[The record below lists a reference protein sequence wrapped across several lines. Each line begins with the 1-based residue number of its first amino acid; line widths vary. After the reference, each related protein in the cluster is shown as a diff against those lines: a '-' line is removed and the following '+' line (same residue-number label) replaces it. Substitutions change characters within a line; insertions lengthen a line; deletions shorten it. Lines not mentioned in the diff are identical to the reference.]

1 LRKLTPVLLFLSF
14 VFSAHAQQF
23 INGQAARAVIGQVN
37 FTVGNSL
44 QSNVI
49 LGGSGGVAYDAA
61 HHSLYVA
68 DSNRLGASAN
78 GNADTQTNRVLV
90 FNTSQVPA
98 PHDPLNNSYLSV
110 CYLCGYPASLS
121 LGQPSFTPTD
131 SSSGTAVFDP
141 GLAATSTSQPYLYN
155 ASGVGTDGKILAVAD
170 TDNNRVLIWTSL
182 PTSMNQLPNLVLGQ
196 PDLSTRQS
204 PGQGVVSS
212 TIMRGPQGVWV
223 SNNHLFV
230 ADTSNNR
237 ILIWNSIPTVNNQP
251 PDVELGQPDFNHAN
265 APPVT
270 ISGNPN
276 AAPNEL
282 LSPTSVTSDG
292 THVFVT
298 DLGFNRVLI
307 WNSLPTAN
315 GQNAD
320 VEIGQPDMIQTVSN
334 DPNSCGGS
342 LPIGPY
348 GACQANLSFPRFA
361 LPDGNGRLF
370 IADGGNDR
378 VLIYNSIPTLN
389 GASADGVLGQ
399 PDFVND
405 LVSSAAISIASTA
418 IDNTGAV
425 DVTPSPTS
433 LAWDGTNLYVADPF
447 NRRVLM
453 FSAGDQ
459 PLYSNQYSNPPIYS
473 IVNWASETVRQEG
486 LVQFSLVGGIVANDT
501 ATITVQSVAYT
512 YTIKSTDTV
521 DTIAQAIVALINKTD
536 TNVTAS
542 FAGFGSG
549 TVYLSSK
556 NVGVAYD
563 TITLSATTSNTADIL
578 ATASGGYLTA
588 GNAATGAPG
597 MLIEVDAPPGTSF
610 TDSSGILTP
619 AFNGDPLPTTLGGVQ
634 LSLDGVASPLL
645 KVSKTQ
651 IVGQIPYYF
660 TDRNS
665 TSVYVRTQHADGSA
679 TVTNA
684 APIYIAPANPGI
696 FNAPSTPTQPRPWP
710 ASQAYHQPGNPT
722 AVVSID
728 GSVNATDVATL
739 TINGTAYNYT
749 VVASDTLLTIAQSLI
764 SKINSAPDPNV
775 TASLGG
781 AFDRIILTAR
791 QPGAAGTG
799 ITVAGSASTNANVT
813 VTAYSGTTCCNVTPG
828 SLITAANPAG
838 PGELITV
845 NAAGLGPLVDTNGA
859 IVPVITGSP
868 YPSTSAMPNS
878 ASNFVAATM
887 GGVTAQVIGAG
898 FEAGSYGVYS
908 VQMVVP
914 TSLTPLFN
922 TQLYIA
928 QNAFISNTV
937 TIAVGNPVPN
947 APPAGPTPTPSP
959 ITNTIDY
966 PAANST
972 ASGVIPVQG
981 WSVDANAP
989 ITGVKILVDGNSF
1002 GTVTYGGSRPDVC
1015 ALYPGSINCPNV
1027 GWTGSLDTTSL
1038 PNGAHS
1044 FQATAT
1050 DANGVSYTSS
1060 SAFTVANDTA
1070 DNPTHAYIDVPGSGY
1085 TYHGALTFSGW
1096 AINDSAAISSVQV
1109 YVDGAL
1115 RGPATYGGS
1124 RTDVCAAYPGRAGC
1138 PNVGWS
1144 YFLDTSALADGTHS
1158 FSISAIAANGQKVTI
1173 ANSFIVAN
1181 HATGN
1186 PAIITIDTPG
1196 ATSGTFSG
1204 TATFGGWAL
1213 DANSVIN
1220 SVTLAVDG
1228 VVYGAANFNLTRTDV
1243 CTALPGYPGCPNV
1256 GWNAAIDTTQLADGT
1271 HTLSVTANPN
1281 SGQSFTTS
1289 TTFSVANLGTAA
1301 NPVRISIDSPA
1312 NGSTVSGIAGVAG
1325 WAVSDNAAISNVQ
1338 VLVDG
1343 VLKGTAV
1350 YGWSRPDVCT
1360 ALGTRPGCPNVGW
1373 GYVLNTTQLSDGTHT
1388 LAITATTAS
1397 GERATSSSPFMVLNG
1412 AAANSGP
1419 GRIAIDSP
1427 NVNSNPFNGVAQFY
1441 GWAINDNSAVAS
1453 VSYSVDGVPYGNANY
1468 GAPRPDVCA
1477 VFPGRAGCPNVG
1489 WGFTLDTTRFADG
1502 VHTLGITEVM
1512 TNGTFFTSS
1521 STFTVGNWSAANPM
1535 QITIDSP
1542 SVVAPQLFGSAVLH
1556 GWVVNSNVII
1566 AKVTIA
1572 VDGVPFGDAAYG
1584 QPRPDVCSVFA
1595 SANCPNVGWSY
1606 TLDTTLLPDGQHTLA
1621 VTGVTAS
1628 GQTSTGTAVFD
1639 VVN

>member
-1 LRKLTPVLLFLSF
+1 L
-14 VFSAHAQQF
+14 
-23 INGQAARAVIGQVN
+23 N
-37 FTVGNSL
+37 FTVGNSQ

-49 LGGSGGVAYDAA
+49 LGGAGGVAYDTA
-61 HHSLYVA
+61 HHLLYVA
-68 DSNRLGASAN
+68 DSNRLGASAD
-78 GNADTQTNRVLV
+78 GNADTQTSRVLV
-90 FNTSQVPA
+90 FNTSVIPA
-98 PHDPLNNSYLSV
+98 PRDPLNNSYFSY
-110 CYLCGYPASLS
+110 CYVCGYPASLS

-141 GLAATSTSQPYLYN
+141 GLAATNTSQPYLYN

-170 TDNNRVLIWTSL
+170 TDNNRVLIWTSI

-204 PGQGVVSS
+204 PGQGIVSS

-223 SNNHLFV
+223 SNNRLFV

-237 ILIWNSIPTVNNQP
+237 VLIWNSIPTVNNQP
-251 PDVELGQPDFNHAN
+251 PDLELGQPDFNHAN

-270 ISGNPN
+270 TSGNPN

-307 WNSLPTAN
+307 WNSLPTSN

-334 DPNSCGGS
+334 DPNSCGGT

-348 GACQANLSFPRFA
+348 GACQSNLSFPRFA

-370 IADGGNDR
+370 IADAGNDR
-378 VLIYNSIPTLN
+378 VLIYNSIPTVN

-399 PDFVND
+399 PDFIND

-447 NRRVLM
+447 NRRVLL
-453 FSAGDQ
+453 FSVGDA
-459 PLYSNQYSNPPIYS
+459 PLYSNQYSSPPIYS

-501 ATITVQSVAYT
+501 ATITIQSVAYT
-512 YTIKSTDTV
+512 YTIKSTDTL
-521 DTIAQAIVALINKTD
+521 DTIAQALVALINKSD
-536 TNVTAS
+536 TNATAS
-542 FAGFGSG
+542 FAGIGSG

-556 NVGVAYD
+556 NVGVGYD
-563 TITLSATTSNTADIL
+563 TITLAATTSNTADVL

-597 MLIEVDAPPGTSF
+597 MLIEVDAPPGTTF
-610 TDSSGILTP
+610 TDSDATYTP
-619 AFNGDPLPTTLGGVQ
+619 SFNGDPLPTTLGGVQ

-651 IVGQIPYYF
+651 LVGQIPYYF

-665 TSVYVRTQHADGSA
+665 TSVYVRTQHVDGSV

-696 FNAPSTPTQPRPWP
+696 FDAPGYPGQPRPLP

-728 GSVNATDVATL
+728 GSVNANDVATV

-749 VVASDTLLTIAQSLI
+749 VTAADSLLTIAQSLI

-799 ITVAGSASTNANVT
+799 ITIAGSASTNANVT

-828 SLITAANPAG
+828 SVITPSNPAG

-845 NAAGLGPLVDTNGA
+845 NAAGLGTLVDMNGTN
-859 IVPVITGSP
+859 VSLITGSP
-868 YPSTSAMPNS
+868 YPSTSPLPNS
-878 ASNFVAATM
+878 AANFVAATM
-887 GGVTAQVIGAG
+887 GGVTAQVISAG
-898 FEAGSYGVYS
+898 FAPGSYGIYG

-914 TSLTPLFN
+914 TSLTPS
-922 TQLYIA
+922 TSQLYIA

-937 TIAVGNPVPN
+937 TVAVGNPVPG
-947 APPAGPTPTPSP
+947 APPVGPTPTPSP
-959 ITNTIDY
+959 ITTTIDA

-972 ASGVIPVQG
+972 ATGVIPVQG
-981 WSVDANAP
+981 WSIDASAP

-1002 GTVTYGGSRPDVC
+1002 GTAAYGASRPDVC
-1015 ALYPGSINCPNV
+1015 ASYPGAIGCPNV
-1027 GWTGSLDTTSL
+1027 GWSGSVDTSSL

-1044 FQATAT
+1044 FQVTAT

-1060 SAFTVANDTA
+1060 AAFTVSNDVTDGPTRAN
-1070 DNPTHAYIDVPGSGY
+1070 IDLPGPGY

-1096 AINDSAAISSVQV
+1096 ALNDNTSISSVQV
-1109 YVDGAL
+1109 FVDGAQ
-1115 RGPATYGGS
+1115 RGNATYGAA
-1124 RTDVCAAYPGRAGC
+1124 RADVCAAFPGRAGC

-1144 YFLDTSALADGTHS
+1144 YYLDTGSLADGTHN
-1158 FSISAIAANGQKVTI
+1158 FSITALAANGQKTTV
-1173 ANSFIVAN
+1173 ANSFIVSN

-1186 PAIITIDTPG
+1186 PVIITIDTPG

-1204 TATFGGWAL
+1204 TATFSGWAL
-1213 DANSVIN
+1213 DSNAAIN
-1220 SVTLAVDG
+1220 SVTIAVDG
-1228 VVYGAANFNLTRTDV
+1228 VVYGGANYNLARTDV
-1243 CTALPGYPGCPNV
+1243 CTALPNYPGCPNV
-1256 GWNAAIDTTQLADGT
+1256 GWNAMIDTTQLSDGS
-1271 HTLSVTANPN
+1271 HTLSITANPN
-1281 SGQSFTTS
+1281 SGQSFTTT
-1289 TTFSVANLGTAA
+1289 TTFSVANLASAA
-1301 NPVRISIDSPA
+1301 NPVRINIDNPA
-1312 NGSTVSGIAGVAG
+1312 INATVNGITGVTG
-1325 WAVSDNAAISNVQ
+1325 WAVSDNAAISTVQ

-1343 VLKGTAV
+1343 VLKGAAT
-1350 YGWSRPDVCT
+1350 YGANRPDVC
-1360 ALGTRPGCPNVGW
+1360 AVLANRPGCPNVGW
-1373 GYVLNTTQLSDGTHT
+1373 TYPLNTTQLSDGTHT

-1397 GERATSSSPFMVLNG
+1397 GERATASSPFMVLNG
-1412 AAANSGP
+1412 AAANTGP
-1419 GRIAIDSP
+1419 GRIEFDAP
-1427 NVNSNPFNGVAQFY
+1427 NVNSNPYNGVAQFS
-1441 GWAINDNSAVAS
+1441 GWALNDNSAVTS
-1453 VSYSVDGVPYGNANY
+1453 VSMTVDGVPYGNATY

-1477 VFPGRAGCPNVG
+1477 AFPGRPGCPNVG
-1489 WGFTLDTTRFADG
+1489 WSFTLDTTRFADG
-1502 VHTLGITEVM
+1502 VHTLGVTEVLA
-1512 TNGTFFTSS
+1512 NGTFFTAASP
-1521 STFTVGNWSAANPM
+1521 FTVANWSGVNPM
-1535 QITIDSP
+1535 QIMIDSP
-1542 SVVAPQLFGSAVLH
+1542 TAAAPLVFGSINLH
-1556 GWVVNSNVII
+1556 GWVVNSNV
-1566 AKVTIA
+1566 TIA
-1572 VDGVPFGDAAYG
+1572 NVTLAIDGVPFGNAGYG
-1584 QPRPDVCSVFA
+1584 VPRPDVCSVFA

-1606 TLDTTLLPDGQHTLA
+1606 QLDTTLLPDGQHTLA
-1621 VTGVTAS
+1621 VTGVTVL
-1628 GQTSTGTAVFD
+1628 GQTSTGTVVFD